1 MFKNKIKLLIADD
14 HTLLRDGLKAVF
26 QTENV
31 FEVIG
36 EASDGEMALMLAK
49 KLKPDVI
56 VLDINMPKLNGI
68 EVAKKI
74 REEDKEI
81 KILILSMHDNEKLIV
96 EAVSVGINGYVLKM
110 SDMEEFIEGV
120 KEVYLGKDY
129 FPTGVAKKILS
140 GIKGR
145 VDQIRNKSDD
155 IKPILTKREKE
166 IINLIVAGLTS
177 QEIAEKLF
185 ISYFTVGK
193 HRKNIIKKLR
203 LKNTADLVRYA
214 LNNEL

>member
-56 VLDINMPKLNGI
+56 VLDINMPRLNGI